1 MSEHHVVLRIRPY
14 HRPLPRDRAVYP
26 RPHARDLPLMVGLR
40 WVMQAT
46 GRSREEILNLVMR
59 NEIPHQIFRGAP
71 VFEPVTIKKWQAGRE
86 ILS

>member
-1 MSEHHVVLRIRPY
+1 
-14 HRPLPRDRAVYP
+14 
-26 RPHARDLPLMVGLR
+26 MVGLR